1 MALFSSPRMDICW
14 TIVCEILYKHPCSVM
29 TMDLIEDPLAHGF
42 NIMDGW
48 VWVDVPKVRNASDY
62 QLVCEYPVS
71 QTVVG

>member
-1 MALFSSPRMDICW
+1 
-14 TIVCEILYKHPCSVM
+14 M

-71 QTVVG
+71 QTVVGW